1 MKYLS
6 KLLYKFPDEM
16 EKDFLSSF
24 SCGNDQGLEEV
35 EGKIVSDMKLRLR
48 AR

>member
-24 SCGNDQGLEEV
+24 SCGDDQGLEKV
-35 EGKIVSDMKLRLR
+35 EGKTVSDMKLRPG